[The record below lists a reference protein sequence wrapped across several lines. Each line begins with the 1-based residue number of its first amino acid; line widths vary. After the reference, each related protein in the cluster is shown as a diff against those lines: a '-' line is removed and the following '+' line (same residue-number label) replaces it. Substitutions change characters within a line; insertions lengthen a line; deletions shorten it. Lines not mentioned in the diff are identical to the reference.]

1 MNVSV
6 VICTRNRADSL
17 EKTLASLAQV
27 EVPPDWKA
35 ELLIVDNG
43 SSDHTRTVVERS
55 SHPAISIQY
64 VHEPVA
70 GLARA
75 RNTGLALARGQVIL
89 FTDDDVRPV
98 RNWLQELARPLLDR
112 KCDGVVG
119 KIELARDLV
128 RPWMTSTHRLW
139 LAAPVE
145 LCDGGPD
152 LIGANMGIHRV
163 VLDHVPAFDVK
174 LGAGALGFAED
185 NLFSWQMRE
194 AGLRISYVPEATVV
208 HHPDASRLL
217 RSNWLSSARLRGRSE
232 AYLFH
237 HWRHEEM
244 KNLQLQ
250 SWYLAA
256 KLYLRRL
263 AQSPPAIDEEG
274 APPWELSYVYQLE
287 TRRHL
292 LEERKNAREFNKR
305 GLRKKPAAVA
315 QPLPELNKRAA

>member
-6 VICTRNRADSL
+6 VISTRNRADSL
-17 EKTLASLAQV
+17 EKTLVALAQV

-35 ELLIVDNG
+35 ELIVVDNG
-43 SSDHTRTVVERS
+43 SSDHTRAVVKRA
-55 SHPAISIQY
+55 SHPSMPIHY
-64 VHEPVA
+64 LHEPVA
-70 GLARA
+70 GTSRA
-75 RNTGLALARGQVIL
+75 RNAGFALSQGQVIL
-89 FTDDDVRPV
+89 ITDDDVRPV
-98 RNWLQELARPLLDR
+98 RNWLEMLARPLLDR

-119 KIELARDLV
+119 KIELASDLI
-128 RPWMTSTHRLW
+128 RPWMTPMHRLW
-139 LAAPVE
+139 LAAPIE
-145 LCDGGPD
+145 LCNGGPD
-152 LIGANMGIHRV
+152 LIGANMGIHRM
-163 VLDHVPAFDVK
+163 VLDHVPGFDVK
-174 LGAGALGFAED
+174 MGPGALGFAED
-185 NLFSWQMRE
+185 NLFSWQIRE
-194 AGLRISYVPEATVV
+194 AGLRVSYVPEALVV

-217 RSNWLSSARLRGRSE
+217 REKWLASARLRGRAE

-237 HWRHEEM
+237 HWKHEEM

-292 LEERKNAREFNKR
+292 LEERKRAREFNKR
-305 GLRKKPAAVA
+305 GLRKGPALS
-315 QPLPELNKRAA
+315 QSSSELNKRAA